1 MITRD
6 TDESTRPRIVMLSGW
21 VRGGVDVGSLARIG
35 REVSGGV
42 VLAES
47 LAVRVRHGLGL
58 WCVVLGVRQ
67 VTISI
72 NRISIQLD

>member
-1 MITRD
+1 MG
-6 TDESTRPRIVMLSGW
+6 ES
-21 VRGGVDVGSLARIG
+21 DVGLLAKIG
-35 REVSGGV
+35 REVAGDV
-42 VLAES
+42 VSTES
-47 LAVRVRHGLGL
+47 LAVQVRHGLGL